1 MKSKPVMAMVL
12 ALGLAGVWETVLA
25 QGSTA
30 VAPLTIVGQREPP
43 VEMLPD
49 INTCKAATDP
59 YVAALRATGTGGP
72 RIYAQTRPPRNPD
85 YNAPPLTPPGSA
97 LPKVM
102 SLRDYRLYAQR
113 MRRSGAKQYN
123 QIARCLESIYEM
135 STSGPDASS
144 DWTASSLAAPPS
156 DGGGRSSILLR
167 DTSLPLA
174 FALFDDGRYEEALT
188 YFQEA
193 ERKLGSAEAMLH
205 IGKIQLFGLKNRS
218 DPEEGVRWLK
228 RTVGLRFNGWSDM
241 PVFDPKEPERNTA
254 MGEAAMILADIY
266 SRGYGP
272 IAKDPAQARQYLQR
286 AYDVGHIAA
295 AKILGDIYYNG
306 VDTPRDLKKAFKA
319 YSDAAKFAY
328 GPAMIALAQMYETGE
343 AEGGV
348 NQKKALAWRAEA
360 AKRDDPA
367 ALYALAVAYD
377 HGEGVAADPDRALSY
392 YKLAAM
398 NGEPAAMT
406 ALGTYFYR
414 GEGGLERDHA
424 MARRWFEAGAVGG
437 DPEGMF
443 NLAAM
448 MARGEGGEVDRV
460 RAWGWLKIAD
470 RMGHS
475 QAAAAAAALEARFTD
490 ADRAGVAALKA
501 GAASASA
508 ED

>member
-1 MKSKPVMAMVL
+1 MSKSALAVVL
-12 ALGLAGVWETVLA
+12 ALSLAAGWESALA
-25 QGSTA
+25 QESTE
-30 VAPLTIVGQREPP
+30 VAPLTILGQREPP

-72 RIYAQTRPPRNPD
+72 RIYAQTRLPRNPD
-85 YNAPPLTPPGSA
+85 YNAPPLSPPGS
-97 LPKVM
+97 PVPDVM
-102 SLRDYRLYAQR
+102 SLRDYHLYAKR
-113 MRRSGAKQYN
+113 MRRSGARQYRD
-123 QIARCLESIYEM
+123 IARCLDSIYES
-135 STSGPDASS
+135 STIGLNDLSYDS
-144 DWTASSLAAPPS
+144 TASSLQPS
-156 DGGGRSSILLR
+156 PTGGGGRSAIQLR
-167 DTSLPLA
+167 DKSLPQA

-188 YFQEA
+188 YFEEA
-193 ERKLGSAEAMLH
+193 DRKLGAPEAMLH
-205 IGKIQLFGLKNRS
+205 IGKIHLFGLKDRS
-218 DPEEGVRWLK
+218 DPVEGVRWLK
-228 RTVGLRFNGWSDM
+228 RTVGLRFNAWQNT
-241 PVFDPKEPERNTA
+241 PVFDPSEPERNTP

-272 IAKDPAQARQYLQR
+272 VAKDPAQARQYLQR
-286 AYDVGHIAA
+286 AYDVGHIRA
-295 AKILGDIYYNG
+295 AKILGDVYYNG
-306 VDTPRDLKKAFKA
+306 IDTPRDLKKAFKA

-343 AEGGV
+343 AEGGADP
-348 NQKKALAWRAEA
+348 KKALAWRAEA

-398 NGEPAAMT
+398 TGEPAAMT

-424 MARRWFEAGAVGG
+424 MARRWFEEGALGG
-437 DPEGMF
+437 DPDGMF

-448 MARGEGGEVDRV
+448 MARGEGGTVDRV
-460 RAWGWLKIAD
+460 KAWGWLKIAE
-470 RMGHS
+470 RMGHP
-475 QAAAAAAALEARFTD
+475 QAAAATTALEAKFTD

-501 GAASASA
+501 GAASASS